1 MHCGT
6 APGAC
11 PGDARWTHGSITVNG
26 RPATKADVHEG
37 GEQIGSVLSDQIHA
51 SYCFDKA
58 VVGTMAT
65 RKNAAGKDSRFG
77 MEIQGPKGII
87 QLTTGWLPPVSL
99 LDDPTWFL
107 GKSKASW
114 QEVTSAGVGKPKSLK
129 DGGLEWRTC

>member
-1 MHCGT
+1 
-6 APGAC
+6 
-11 PGDARWTHGSITVNG
+11 
-26 RPATKADVHEG
+26 
-37 GEQIGSVLSDQIHA
+37 
-51 SYCFDKA
+51 
-58 VVGTMAT
+58 
-65 RKNAAGKDSRFG
+65 

-99 LDDPTWFL
+99 LDDPAWFL